1 MPQIRILDENTIN
14 KIAAGE
20 VVEKPMAVVKELV
33 ENSIDSGASAIT
45 IEIRDGGISFIRVT
59 DNGCGISFE
68 DIHNAFERHATS
80 KITGINDL
88 FELDTLGFRGEALAS
103 ISAVSQV
110 ECVTKTADQTTGVC
124 YTINGGLNESVK
136 EIGCPN
142 GTTFIVRNLF
152 YNVPARKKFLKT
164 ATTESGYITDLV
176 TRLSLSHPEISF
188 NYILNGKSRLC
199 TKGNGKLIDCIYSI
213 YGRDIV
219 SDIIEFSIDSEVIKG
234 HGYIGKP
241 VVSRGSRAFMNCFVN
256 GRYVKNNVLFRAIEE
271 GYAGYRMT
279 QRFPFAVI
287 LFDIEPSM
295 MDVNVH
301 PSKMEIRFTEA
312 DKIYSILCNS
322 IKNAIISADTIP
334 HVKMNDK
341 KFAGTILE
349 TVKTDIKPSIK
360 VPEPFESKR
369 VSYADLIPSAQEEV
383 FREKPVCESKQQTLF
398 DDTAMVAE
406 NKKNYRVVGCV
417 FATYWIVEYND
428 EMYIMDQH
436 AAHEKILY
444 EKFKKSIENHSVIAQ
459 PVSPPFVITLTADE
473 ENIVNTYR
481 EVFYNAGF
489 EIDHFGGSEFTV
501 SSVPSELFGLCSE
514 KSITDTIL
522 MLTEDKEL
530 LASDSSFTDKVA
542 SIACKAAVKGGRRI
556 SEHEAYELVNTL
568 FTLDNPFN
576 CPHGRPTM
584 IKMTKTELEK
594 QFGRIV

>member
-1 MPQIRILDENTIN
+1 MPQIKILDENTIN

-45 IEIRDGGISFIRVT
+45 IEIRDGGISFIRIT

-103 ISAVSQV
+103 ISAVAQV
-110 ECVTKTADQTTGVC
+110 ECVTKTAKQTTGVC

-164 ATTESGYITDLV
+164 ATTEAGYITDLV
-176 TRLSLSHPEISF
+176 TKLALSHPEISF

-219 SDIIEFSIDSEVIKG
+219 SDIIEFTIDTDVIKG
-234 HGYIGKP
+234 YGYIGKP

-271 GYAGYRMT
+271 GFAGYRMT
-279 QRFPFAVI
+279 QRFPFAVL
-287 LFDIEPSM
+287 LFDINPSQ

-312 DKIYSILCNS
+312 DKIYSLLCNS
-322 IKNAIISADTIP
+322 IKNAIRNADTIP
-334 HVKMNDK
+334 QVKLDDK
-341 KFAGTILE
+341 KIIEDKPLIHESG
-349 TVKTDIKPSIK
+349 VKTITKI
-360 VPEPFESKR
+360 PEPFESKR
-369 VSYADLIPSAQEEV
+369 STYADMIPSATQNV
-383 FREKPVCESKQQTLF
+383 FREKPLYEPKQQSLF
-398 DDTAMVAE
+398 DQTTMQNE

-444 EKFKKSIENHSVIAQ
+444 EKFKKSIENHSVISQ

-473 ENIVNTYR
+473 ENIVNTYK

-489 EIDHFGGSEFTV
+489 EIEHFGGSEFTV

-522 MLTEDKEL
+522 MLTEEKEL
-530 LASDSSFTDKVA
+530 LSSDSSFADKVA
-542 SIACKAAVKGGRRI
+542 SLACKAAVKGGRRI
-556 SEHEAYELVNTL
+556 SEYEAYELVNTL

-584 IKMTKTELEK
+584 IKMTKNQLEK

>member
-1 MPQIRILDENTIN
+1 MSQIKILDENTIN

-33 ENSIDSGASAIT
+33 ENSIDSGATAIT
-45 IEIRDGGISFIRVT
+45 VEIRDGGISFIRVT

-80 KITGINDL
+80 KISDINDL

-103 ISAVSQV
+103 IAAVAQV
-110 ECVTKTADQTTGVC
+110 ECVTKASEQTTGVC
-124 YTINGGLNESVK
+124 YTINGGVNESVK
-136 EIGCPN
+136 EIGCPK
-142 GTTFIVRNLF
+142 GTTFIVRNVF

-164 ATTESGYITDLV
+164 AATEAGYITDLV

-188 NYILNGKSRLC
+188 NYIVNGKSRLC

-219 SDIIEFSIDSEVIKG
+219 GDIIEFNIDTDVIKG

-271 GYAGYRMT
+271 GFAGYRMT

-287 LFDIEPSM
+287 LFDVEPSL

-301 PSKMEIRFTEA
+301 PSKMEIRFTDA
-312 DKIYSILCNS
+312 DKIYSVLCNS

-334 HVKMNDK
+334 HIKLQENK
-341 KFAGTILE
+341 PESNIIAEKEAFA
-349 TVKTDIKPSIK
+349 KPVIK
-360 VPEPFESKR
+360 VPEPFEVRRS
-369 VSYADLIPSAQEEV
+369 VYADKIPAASDNIL
-383 FREKPVCESKQQTLF
+383 RDRPVYEIKQQSLF
-398 DDTAMVAE
+398 DDNAMQAE
-406 NKKNYRVVGCV
+406 NRKNYRVVGCV

-436 AAHEKILY
+436 AAHEKVLY
-444 EKFKKSIENHSVIAQ
+444 EKFKKNIEGHSVISQ

-473 ENIVNTYR
+473 ENIVNTYKDL
-481 EVFYNAGF
+481 FYNAGF
-489 EIDHFGGSEFTV
+489 EIEHFGGSEFTV
-501 SSVPSELFGLCSE
+501 SSVPSELYGLCSE
-514 KSITDTIL
+514 KSVTDTIL
-522 MLTEDKEL
+522 MLTEEKEL
-530 LASDSSFTDKVA
+530 LSSDTAFADKVA
-542 SIACKAAVKGGRRI
+542 SLACKAAVKGGRRI
-556 SEHEAYELVNTL
+556 SEYEAYELVNTL